1 MVTEVRIYAEGG
13 GDKKDTRALLREGF
27 SLFLVSLREMAR
39 NRGIRWNVTV
49 CGGREQAYDRFVTA
63 LNEHQNAFN
72 VLLVDSEGPVATT
85 PWLHLL
91 GRDNWSAQG
100 AHDDHCH
107 LMVQAMEAWL
117 VADPSALEE
126 YYGQGFNANP
136 IPGVGNV
143 ETIPKASLVPIL
155 ETATQQTQKGQY
167 RKIQHGAD
175 LLSRVDTEI
184 VRGKAPH
191 CDRMFTTLTTKLQ

>member
-27 SLFLVSLREMAR
+27 SLFLVSLREIAR

-63 LNEHQNAFN
+63 LNDHQNAFN

-117 VADPSALEE
+117 IADPSALRE

>member
-49 CGGREQAYDRFVTA
+49 CGGRKQAYDRFVTA
-63 LNEHQNAFN
+63 LNDHQNAFN

-191 CDRMFTTLTTKLQ
+191 CDRMFTTLTTKMQ

>member
-27 SLFLVSLREMAR
+27 SRFLDSLRKMAR
-39 NRGIRWNVTV
+39 NKGIRWNVTV
-49 CGGREQAYDRFVTA
+49 CGGRYQAHDRFATA
-63 LNEHQNAFN
+63 LNEHHNAFN
-72 VLLVDSEGPVATT
+72 VLLVDSEGPVANT

-91 GRDNWSAQG
+91 GRDNWSAHG
-100 AHDDHCH
+100 TNDDHCH

-117 VADPSALEE
+117 IADPGALSE

-136 IPGVGNV
+136 IPCAGNV

-167 RKIQHGAD
+167 RKIQQGAD
-175 LLSRVDTEI
+175 LLSRVDTEV
-184 VRGKAPH
+184 VRGKAPY
-191 CDRMFTTLTTKLQ
+191 CDRMFTTLTKKME